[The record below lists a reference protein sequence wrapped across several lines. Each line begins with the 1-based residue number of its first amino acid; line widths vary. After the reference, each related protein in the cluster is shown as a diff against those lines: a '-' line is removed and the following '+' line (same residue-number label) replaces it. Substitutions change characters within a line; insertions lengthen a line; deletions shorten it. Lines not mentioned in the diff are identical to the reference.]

1 MKYAGVVLR
10 NNKNGLSSVGYAPV
24 LDALLA
30 GGVFLDEVVLLPYDA
45 PARVSAALLRLSTE
59 CDGVFLVCA
68 RVLAPAAKDAVA
80 AAAEGTFSEEYLLE
94 TEDCLFA
101 VLPEGERGAALVRTE
116 VVPRVD
122 KRRRRTCARVVLR
135 AVCAPQEKLKEV
147 LAAADEAGKGRLS
160 VHALEEY
167 GCTRIEVLYDQ
178 ETPKMI
184 ADEVVR
190 ILADGLKEYVYAME
204 DVSLGERLVAAL
216 KLHRLHV
223 STAESFTAG
232 GVGREIVRVPGASVV
247 FYEGINAYD
256 NKAKHERLG
265 VSDFTLMDKGAVSDQ
280 TAYEM
285 AAGLLKQGHCD
296 VAIATTGIAGPDAD
310 GTNKPVGL
318 CYIAVGTREN
328 VRVFRFHL
336 SGDRETV
343 TRTAINLALFLA
355 YKEVSQ

>member
-1 MKYAGVVLR
+1 MKYAGIVLR
-10 NNKNGLSSVGYAPV
+10 NNRNILASVDYAPV

-45 PARVSAALLRLSTE
+45 PSKVSAALLRLSTE

-68 RVLAPAAKDAVA
+68 RVLMPSAREAVSVA
-80 AAAEGTFSEEYLLE
+80 AEQEFAEEYVLD

-101 VLPEGERGAALVRTE
+101 VLPEGARGADAVRTE

-122 KRRRRTCARVVLR
+122 KRRRRTYARVVLR
-135 AVCAPQEKLKEV
+135 AVSAPQEKLRASLKEAD
-147 LAAADEAGKGRLS
+147 AAGQGRLS
-160 VHALEEY
+160 VHATEEY
-167 GCTRIEVLYDQ
+167 GCTRVEVLYDQ

-204 DVSLGERLVAAL
+204 DVPLAERFVSAL
-216 KLHRLHV
+216 KLHKLHV

-232 GVGREIVRVPGASVV
+232 GVGREIVRVPGASAV

-318 CYIAVGTREN
+318 CYIAVGTREK
-328 VRVFRFHL
+328 VRVFRFQL

-355 YKEVSQ
+355 YKEIS

>member
-122 KRRRRTCARVVLR
+122 KRRRRTYARVVLR

-232 GVGREIVRVPGASVV
+232 GVGREIVRVPGASAV

>member
-68 RVLAPAAKDAVA
+68 RVLAPSAKVAVA

-122 KRRRRTCARVVLR
+122 KRRRRTYARVVLR

-232 GVGREIVRVPGASVV
+232 GVGREIVRVPGASAV

>member
-1 MKYAGVVLR
+1 MKYAGIVLR
-10 NNKNGLSSVGYAPV
+10 NNKNCLASVDYAPV

-30 GGVFLDEVVLLPYDA
+30 GGVFLDEIALLPYDS
-45 PARVSAALLRLSTE
+45 PSRVSAALLRLSTE

-68 RVLAPAAKDAVA
+68 RVLLPSAKDAVSV
-80 AAAEGTFSEEYLLE
+80 AAEAAFEEEYLLD

-101 VLPEGERGAALVRTE
+101 VLPEGERGAEIVRGE

-122 KRRRRTCARVVLR
+122 KRRRRTYARVVLR
-135 AVCAPQEKLKEV
+135 TVSAPQEKLRAVLKE
-147 LAAADEAGKGRLS
+147 ADEAGGGRLS
-160 VHALEEY
+160 VHAAEQY
-167 GCTRIEVLYDQ
+167 GCARIEVLYDQ
-178 ETPKMI
+178 ETPKMT

-190 ILADGLKEYVYAME
+190 ILAEGLKEYVYAME
-204 DVSLGERLVAAL
+204 DVSLAERFVAAL
-216 KLHRLHV
+216 KLHKLHV

-232 GVGREIVRVPGASVV
+232 GVGREIVRVPGASAV

-265 VSDFTLMDKGAVSDQ
+265 VSEFTLMDKGAVSDE

-318 CYIAVGTREN
+318 CYIAVGTREK
-328 VRVFRFHL
+328 VRVFRFRL

-355 YKEVSQ
+355 YKEIS

>member
-1 MKYAGVVLR
+1 MKYAGIVLR
-10 NNKNGLSSVGYAPV
+10 NNKNILASVDYAPV
-24 LDALLA
+24 FDALLA
-30 GGVFLDEVVLLPYDA
+30 GGVFLDEIVLLPYDA
-45 PARVSAALLRLSTE
+45 PSKVSAALLRLSTE

-68 RVLAPAAKDAVA
+68 RVLLPSAKDAISL
-80 AAAEGTFSEEYLLE
+80 AAEAEFSEEYLLD
-94 TEDCLFA
+94 TEDCLFTA
-101 VLPEGERGAALVRTE
+101 LPEGVRGAEIVKSE
-116 VVPRVD
+116 IVPRVD
-122 KRRRRTCARVVLR
+122 KRRRRSYARVVLR
-135 AVCAPQEKLKEV
+135 AVSAPQEKLREV
-147 LAAADEAGKGRLS
+147 LKEADAAGQGRRS
-160 VHALEEY
+160 VHAAEEY
-167 GCTRIEVLYDQ
+167 GCTRVEVIYDQ

-190 ILADGLKEYVYAME
+190 ILADGLKEYLYAME
-204 DVSLGERLVAAL
+204 DVSLAERFVSAL
-216 KLHRLHV
+216 KLHKLHV

-232 GVGREIVRVPGASVV
+232 GVGREIVRVPGASAV

-265 VSDFTLMDKGAVSDQ
+265 VSDFTLMGKGAVSDQ

-318 CYIAVGTREN
+318 CYIAVGTREK
-328 VRVFRFHL
+328 VLVFRFQL
-336 SGDRETV
+336 AGDRETV

-355 YKEVSQ
+355 YKEIA

>member
-122 KRRRRTCARVVLR
+122 KRRRRTYARVVLR

-232 GVGREIVRVPGASVV
+232 GVGREIVRVPGASAV

-265 VSDFTLMDKGAVSDQ
+265 VSDFTLMDKGAGSDQ